1 MRAISATETE
11 ELCRDSL
18 RRQQPDAATRSNGK
32 LCKRKSQ
39 QRIHRMCRMD
49 RMMWKHKLA
58 VLWIFQILS
67 FIAVLVIPDSIAGIA
82 EEVGG

>member
-1 MRAISATETE
+1 
-11 ELCRDSL
+11 
-18 RRQQPDAATRSNGK
+18 
-32 LCKRKSQ
+32 
-39 QRIHRMCRMD
+39 MD

-67 FIAVLVIPDSIAGIA
+67 FIAVLVIPDSIAGIV